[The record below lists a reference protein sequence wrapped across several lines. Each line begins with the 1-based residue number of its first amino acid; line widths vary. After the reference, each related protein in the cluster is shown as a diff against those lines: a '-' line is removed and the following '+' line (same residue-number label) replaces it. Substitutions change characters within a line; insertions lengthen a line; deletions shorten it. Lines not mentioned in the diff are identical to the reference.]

1 MKAFGI
7 GILIGAAL
15 LIAIGVDSS
24 IAFVCALVGIGF
36 IIASSSGSS
45 KHTN

>member
-7 GILIGAAL
+7 GVLIGSAL
-15 LIAIGVDSS
+15 LIAVGIDSS
-24 IAFVCALVGIGF
+24 IAFACALVGIGL
-36 IIASSSGSS
+36 IIASSSGGS